1 MEQIDLVLIIA
12 NQYSR
17 WSEDDEFERN
27 EKLARFPYS
36 VQVATS
42 FMEMDFVEEWLTN
55 VIGPKR
61 ISWEV
66 VFYYKQDYDFGYA
79 EYFFHA
85 ESSSIIFKNQLPK
98 IFGVFADGKKL
109 RTNCQGEYFEAEH

>member
-1 MEQIDLVLIIA
+1 LEQIDLVVILA

-17 WSEDDEFERN
+17 WSADDEFERN

-42 FMEMDFVEEWLTN
+42 FMEMDFVEECLTN

-66 VFYYKQDYDFGYA
+66 LFYYKQDYDFGYA

-85 ESSSIIFKNQLPK
+85 ESFLNNFQESTAKNLWSIRRW
-98 IFGVFADGKKL
+98 KKS
-109 RTNCQGEYFEAEH
+109 